1 MLNVYD
7 NKKGKHDS
15 VAVFHEGF
23 VKIVGY
29 GSTLEEAY
37 ENWKIR
43 FDKYIKWAI
52 RELEETDLEEY
63 YIVDAYGECIGHHS
77 EE

>member
-1 MLNVYD
+1 M
-7 NKKGKHDS
+7 
-15 VAVFHEGF
+15 
-23 VKIVGY
+23 GY

-52 RELEETDLEEY
+52 REIEETDLEEY
-63 YIVDAYGECIGHHS
+63 FIVDAYGECIGHHS